1 MDHAPGAQG
10 IAGFGRLDLDDV
22 GAEIG
27 EDFGGKGTGDELAQF
42 DDPKAFQWQWHVEQG
57 AGVE

>member
-10 IAGFGRLDLDDV
+10 IAGLGRLDLDDV

-27 EDFGGKGTGDELAQF
+27 EDLGGKGTGDELAQF